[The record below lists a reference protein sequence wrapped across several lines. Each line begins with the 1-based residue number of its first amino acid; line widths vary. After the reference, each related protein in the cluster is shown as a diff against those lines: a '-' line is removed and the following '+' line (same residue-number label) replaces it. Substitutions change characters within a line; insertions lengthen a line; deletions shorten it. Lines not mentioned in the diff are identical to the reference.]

1 MRKRRFAW
9 AVPMVLGVLA
19 ALYACSGKQAP
30 GQLLLVVQT
39 DMAPPDDIDTIYLQV
54 TKAPGT
60 VLFDSKLNVGAATA
74 GFTKLPATLA
84 ILAEPSTPIT
94 VKVAAYA
101 KGELRMFRE
110 TTTTVPSAR
119 QATLQMPVQF
129 LCNGLAKIDPATMR
143 PMSTC
148 PEGNTCVAGEC
159 VKARVDEP
167 TLVNYTAAEVF
178 GGGSGAGDGVC
189 FDTAKCFAGAAEV
202 IPDANGCTI
211 PSGATNVALKLAKG
225 GAIKGICDDSGSNC
239 YVPLDKGPE
248 GWKDVGGK
256 IKLPNVVCAL
266 VTSKTAS
273 VVVSTGCDTKTEKS
287 PTCGPWSS
295 VASKVAAPKPA
306 NPVSCEGEWEI
317 SILPGTYCRDGGTTE
332 PDVFGTVVV
341 ANGHLYM
348 KVDPKDE
355 DGGLNE
361 DAGMVELL
369 PEGEAT
375 ILASLDPATCVVTG
389 KENPKSRSKAVECGT
404 SATIPLDENAAS
416 GTCVFDI
423 GSADYASGTT
433 PTCVC
438 HSHPLCKVRKVR

>member
-1 MRKRRFAW
+1 MKRARRSFYA
-9 AVPMVLGVLA
+9 LGVLA
-19 ALYACSGKQAP
+19 AGIFAACSGKQAP

-178 GGGSGAGDGVC
+178 GGGTGAGDGVC
-189 FDTAKCFAGAAEV
+189 FDTAKCFASATEV
-202 IPDANGCTI
+202 TPDADGCTI

-225 GAIKGICDDSGSNC
+225 GAIKGICDDSGNNC
-239 YVPLDKGPE
+239 YVPLDKGAE

-256 IKLPNVVCAL
+256 IKLPNVVCSL

-273 VVVSTGCDTKTEKS
+273 VVVATGCDTKTEKS

-295 VASKVAAPKPA
+295 VASKVAAPKPTPESGA
-306 NPVSCEGEWEI
+306 CDGVWKISDVDEAGVSEKDFAVATVVGGKITRFILGGRELMPDAGDPSLDTIFPVDPVTCVMGFVQEAKCATAVQLKEGGGEGRCKYQFETC
-317 SILPGTYCRDGGTTE
+317 SDTADGGRT
-332 PDVFGTVVV
+332 
-341 ANGHLYM
+341 NC
-348 KVDPKDE
+348 KC
-355 DGGLNE
+355 GG
-361 DAGMVELL
+361 
-369 PEGEAT
+369 
-375 ILASLDPATCVVTG
+375 I
-389 KENPKSRSKAVECGT
+389 
-404 SATIPLDENAAS
+404 SA
-416 GTCVFDI
+416 
-423 GSADYASGTT
+423 
-433 PTCVC
+433 
-438 HSHPLCKVRKVR
+438 CKVTKQK